1 MANVIH
7 IRRQPTGLEQ
17 AGQSMQELANNF
29 IQHTLAMAQQQNA
42 QNMQMMGLGMQER
55 RMADANARD
64 DRRWKEST
72 AMQERRFAQ
81 EDKWKQAQ
89 LDLQKQQLGRSY
101 AAMDKPQL
109 TQVEGPYGNKISVWV
124 NPRTQQIT
132 PASIPGMEGDTGG
145 GIPGLD
151 ADFNAATSEVL
162 DPNWSPV
169 PSISPGVRKGL
180 EMIYPNLAESE
191 NGEAVQPTGAQQVPS
206 LASAHTA
213 DPLARAFDLLGVKFP
228 QSGQPQAEPAAPM
241 MDEPAPSAPVIEM
254 PQMPEPASL
263 DVNGVKITVDNFP
276 PQLLGSPRGQAILS
290 WLKSR
295 DEANIKRYNMDMGAF
310 EAAQKTGKSTHMP
323 IDTAAKKDAFDL
335 RSQWDEA
342 MRVEKQ
348 LDAFAASGGEG
359 GTGLLLG
366 MLPQTIQN
374 RIDPGGTNLRSAIS
388 QMSSVIMNAL
398 SGAAVSDQER
408 VRLEGFLPTA
418 SDDLPT
424 IRKKLEGYKDYI
436 ATKSASWRSMYG
448 EIAPLD
454 DIKAHTQKASGANS
468 RSPQLP
474 PGFRMVN

>member
-29 IQHTLAMAQQQNA
+29 IQHTLAMTQQQNA
-42 QNMQMMGLGMQER
+42 QNMQMLGLGMQER

-81 EDKWKQAQ
+81 EDKWKEAQ
-89 LDLQKQQLGRSY
+89 LALQKQQLSRSY

-109 TQVEGPYGNKISVWV
+109 TQVEGPYGKISVWV

-180 EMIYPNLAESE
+180 EILYPHLAESE
-191 NGEAVQPTGAQQVPS
+191 NGEAVQPTEAQQAPP

-213 DPLARAFDLLGVKFP
+213 DPLARAFDLLGVKLAQPEQP
-228 QSGQPQAEPAAPM
+228 QSELNTLKVEGDSSRATGP
-241 MDEPAPSAPVIEM
+241 EM

-276 PQLLGSPRGQAILS
+276 PQLLGSPRGQAVLS

-348 LDAFAASGGEG
+348 LDAFAASGGAG

-468 RSPQLP
+468 GSPQLP